1 MEKHRNPSLRIL
13 YISQYFPPEV
23 GATQSRAF
31 DMAYYLSERG
41 HKVTVLCEFPNHPS
55 GILPARYRRKFW
67 ERRRMRRFRVCRCW
81 VYATPQK
88 TFVTRL
94 LFYLSFMCSSI
105 AAGLFL
111 RDKFD
116 VVYTTSPPLFVG
128 VSGYILSRLK
138 NAKFVFEVR
147 DLWPESAVALGELRN
162 PGFIKRA
169 GKLETF
175 FYRKAEKIVGVTSGI
190 LENLMNRGVN
200 PEKLQLIKNGT
211 NIHLFKNRGD
221 HKKDDLNL
229 RGRFVVGY
237 FGIFGLA
244 QGMEQLCELA
254 ERMKIYPDVHF
265 LFVGDGPKKQ
275 NVLDLKSEKQLTNL
289 TILNE
294 IRREEI
300 AEYISA
306 CDAALVPLRKNELFT
321 GALPSKMFDNMA
333 CERPIILSVAGEAQK
348 VLKDAESG
356 IFVEPE
362 NTAQMMEA
370 ILKLKSDPELCKRM
384 GRNGRRFVEKYF
396 SRKKLA
402 LELEAC
408 LQRIRNFS
416 GRENFE
422 I

>member
-254 ERMKIYPDVHF
+254 ERMKIYPDVHLSF
-265 LFVGDGPKKQ
+265 MIKAA
-275 NVLDLKSEKQLTNL
+275 NA
-289 TILNE
+289 LNE
-294 IRREEI
+294 VLRISTVRENPITVSILYVI
-300 AEYISA
+300 AFMLPFLWS
-306 CDAALVPLRKNELFT
+306 VFVSRKIDI
-321 GALPSKMFDNMA
+321 GYKKK
-333 CERPIILSVAGEAQK
+333 VAGDVETQK
-348 VLKDAESG
+348 EFLK
-356 IFVEPE
+356 
-362 NTAQMMEA
+362 
-370 ILKLKSDPELCKRM
+370 
-384 GRNGRRFVEKYF
+384 KY
-396 SRKKLA
+396 
-402 LELEAC
+402 
-408 LQRIRNFS
+408 
-416 GRENFE
+416 
-422 I
+422 